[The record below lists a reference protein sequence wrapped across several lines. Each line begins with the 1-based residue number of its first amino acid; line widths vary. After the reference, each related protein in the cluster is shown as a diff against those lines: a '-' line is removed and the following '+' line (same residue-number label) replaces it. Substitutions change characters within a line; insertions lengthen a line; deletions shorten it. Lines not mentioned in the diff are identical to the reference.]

1 MFLRFADENIVE
13 GSQNRAEADGFEVD
27 SGAVGTPK
35 QGLSG
40 GLVCDSEPE
49 KLPPGG
55 LHPDLAG

>member
-13 GSQNRAEADGFEVD
+13 GSQNPAEADGFEVG

-35 QGLSG
+35 QGPSG